1 MHIADQRDLAV
12 GGGGAEKFA
21 AKAAPTAM
29 SGYGSNHIRS
39 ESLMVEIKRAAVIGA
54 GTMGLGIAGQL
65 ANAGVEVLLLDIPA
79 AGDNRNAICERAI
92 ERLLDDSQPGLTH
105 EKNLERITIGN
116 IEDDL
121 HKLADI
127 DWIAEAVV
135 ERLDVKKNLY
145 RDIDAVRRPGSI
157 VSSNTSTIPI
167 ALLVEDMPEDFR
179 AEFAITHFFN
189 PVRYM
194 RLLEIVRGEYTRQ
207 DVIDC
212 LEQFNESRMGKGIV
226 LCNDTPGFLG
236 NRVGVFAIQTAL
248 HAAFKMELKPEE
260 ADAVFGRPLG
270 IPKTGVFGL
279 YDLIGID
286 LMSDVAKSLVSIL
299 PITDD
304 FHEVSAEIPLMKRMI
319 EEGHLGNKGN
329 KGGFYRLQDPADG
342 TSKQTLD
349 FDRFSYRD
357 FDRSKP
363 KAAVDAELA
372 GDFTLLLAQDDK
384 YGQYA
389 WEILAN
395 TLCYAADLVP
405 DVNDS
410 LVAVDDAMKLGYN
423 WLQGPFEMIDAIGA
437 DRFIERL
444 EKENRRIP
452 DFLRAAGGRTFY
464 RVHGGALQYLCA
476 NGSYEN
482 LQRADGVI
490 RFSERRR
497 TLEPIIENGKASYFG
512 LPRELGLVEFHSKA
526 NTLDGESMHL
536 LADAVQHASE
546 NFQGLIIH
554 NDAQHFSCGVNLE
567 GVREFIV
574 QEDWDGIDKFLD
586 HFQQTCLSLKHA
598 PIPVV
603 AAPSGLSLGGGFEV
617 VLHSDKVIFHA
628 NSVTGLVET
637 LVGVVPGGGGVKE
650 MLHRWYDREGDV
662 SRAAWQ
668 AFMNIGYGK
677 TARSPLEAEPLA
689 MFREGVDDYVM
700 NRDRLLQTAI
710 DAAIELS
717 GDYQATRRPPLQMPG
732 RDVWQEMQDWLA
744 KARDKGHLT
753 PHDVTT
759 GSQIAMIV
767 TGGDVDAGTEMSEID
782 LCNLERKAFLTLAK
796 TEETRARIAF
806 MLEHGSPLRN

>member
-1 MHIADQRDLAV
+1 M
-12 GGGGAEKFA
+12 
-21 AKAAPTAM
+21 
-29 SGYGSNHIRS
+29 Y
-39 ESLMVEIKRAAVIGA
+39 EINRAAVIGA

-65 ANAGVEVLLLDIPA
+65 ANAGVDVLLLDIPA
-79 AGDNRNAICERAI
+79 EGDNRNAICERAI
-92 ERLLDDSQPGLTH
+92 ERLLDENQPGLTH

-135 ERLDVKKNLY
+135 ERLDIKKNLY
-145 RDIDAVRRPGSI
+145 KEIDAVRKPGSI

-167 ALLVEDMPEDFR
+167 ALLVEDMPQDFR
-179 AEFAITHFFN
+179 KEFAITHFFN

-194 RLLEIVRGEYTRQ
+194 QLLEIVRGEHTRQ
-207 DVIDC
+207 EVIDS
-212 LEQFNESRMGKGIV
+212 LDHFNESRMGKGIV

-248 HAAFKMELKPEE
+248 HAAFQMGLEPEE

-299 PITDD
+299 PESDV
-304 FHEVSAEIPLMKRMI
+304 FHAVSAEIPLMKRMI
-319 EEGHLGNKGN
+319 DEGHLGNKGT
-329 KGGFYRLQDPADG
+329 KGGFYRLEDPADG

-349 FDRFSYRD
+349 FESFTYRK
-357 FDRSKP
+357 FDRNKP
-363 KAAVDAELA
+363 RGALEAELA
-372 GDFTLLLAQDDK
+372 GDFTLLLAQDDQ
-384 YGQYA
+384 YGRYG
-389 WEILAN
+389 WEILSN

-405 DVNDS
+405 DVNKS

-423 WLQGPFEMIDAIGA
+423 WLQGPFEMIDAIGV
-437 DRFIERL
+437 DNFIARL
-444 EKENRRIP
+444 ESEDRRIP
-452 DFLRAAGGRTFY
+452 EFLRTASGNSFY
-464 RVHGGALQYLCA
+464 RVHGGALQYLFA
-476 NGSYEN
+476 DGSYEDLRRSPGVRRFTEERQT
-482 LQRADGVI
+482 LQPI
-490 RFSERRR
+490 
-497 TLEPIIENGKASYFG
+497 LENDKASYFE
-512 LPRELGLVEFHSKA
+512 LPNKLGLVEFHSKA
-526 NTLDGESMHL
+526 NTLDGESMQL
-536 LADAVQHASE
+536 VAEAVQHASD
-546 NFQGLIIH
+546 NFLGLIIH

-567 GVREFIV
+567 GVLNLV
-574 QEDWDGIDKFLD
+574 LNEDWDGIDQFLD

-603 AAPSGLSLGGGFEV
+603 SAPSGLSLGGGFEV

-650 MLHRWYDREGDV
+650 ILHRWNDREGDV
-662 SRAAWQ
+662 TKAAWQ

-689 MFREGVDDYVM
+689 MYREGVDDYVM
-700 NRDRLLQTAI
+700 NRDRLLQTAV
-710 DAAIELS
+710 DATLTLS
-717 GDYQATRRPPLQMPG
+717 ADYQPEKRPALEMPG

-744 KARDKGHLT
+744 KTQQKGFLT
-753 PHDVTT
+753 THDVTT

-767 TGGDVDAGTEMSEID
+767 TGGDVDAGTSMTENEI
-782 LCNLERKAFLTLAK
+782 CELERKAFITLAK
-796 TEETRARIAF
+796 TDETRARIQF